1 MIPRTAGGP
10 AGRPSSVAPS
20 FAVLRRVAA
29 ASGEAFPSSV
39 ALRRTGGEARLR
51 AKAFGGE
58 PGLRRVDWMKP

>member
-1 MIPRTAGGP
+1 MIPRAAGGP

-20 FAVLRRVAA
+20 FAVLRRT
-29 ASGEAFPSSV
+29 G

-58 PGLRRVDWMKP
+58 AGLRKVDWMKP